1 MRASG
6 SKRLV
11 ASLLVCLAGSACT
24 SCYKSYVRA
33 HVPRCDPMSA
43 ELLEEL
49 LIVTDSPAVIYTAD
63 KTIPYC
69 AGIDALLDE

>member
-1 MRASG
+1 MP
-6 SKRLV
+6 V
-11 ASLLVCLAGSACT
+11 
-24 SCYKSYVRA
+24 
-33 HVPRCDPMSA
+33 